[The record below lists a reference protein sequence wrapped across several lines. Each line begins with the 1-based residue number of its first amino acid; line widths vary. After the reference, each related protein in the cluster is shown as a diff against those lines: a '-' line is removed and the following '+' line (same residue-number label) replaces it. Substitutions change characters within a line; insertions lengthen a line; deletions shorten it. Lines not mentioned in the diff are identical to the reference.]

1 MKGNVKYRIHI
12 FARACSMFREVEV
25 EMTVVLFHIE
35 SELTKQLIQTL
46 VMRAWRFQA
55 INYHEHRSE

>member
-12 FARACSMFREVEV
+12 FARSMFREVEL
-25 EMTVVLFHIE
+25 TVVLFHIE

-46 VMRAWRFQA
+46 AVRAWRFQA
-55 INYHEHRSE
+55 INYHEERSE